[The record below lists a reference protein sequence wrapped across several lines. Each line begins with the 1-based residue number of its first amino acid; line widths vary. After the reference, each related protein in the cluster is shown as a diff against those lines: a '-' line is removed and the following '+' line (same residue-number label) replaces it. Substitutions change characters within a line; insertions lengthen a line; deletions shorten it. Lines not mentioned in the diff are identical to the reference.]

1 MVMGHKCEQQ
11 MAQIVQQPM
20 CHLKLQNDPQTLPEL
35 DQLHSKATE
44 TDKCEI
50 AELY

>member
-20 CHLKLQNDPQTLPEL
+20 CHLKLQNDQPILV
-35 DQLHSKATE
+35 
-44 TDKCEI
+44 
-50 AELY
+50 LYQIPVQV